1 MQQRDKESAFQDIVR
16 SEEGLRKTLS
26 TRQISMIAIGGA
38 IGTGLFLG
46 SGLAIGLAGPSVV
59 LSYAIGAV
67 VALLLM
73 GCLAEMTVAHPT
85 TGSFGAFAGHYVSP
99 WAGFAVRYAYWGAN
113 VAAIGTEVTAVAIY
127 MGYWFPDAPGLLW
140 VLLFSAALILIHVT
154 GVNVFGTA
162 EYWASFIKVA
172 AIVAFIVLGAYVVFG
187 GSNPEVGF
195 SNYTSGGGFFP
206 NGVWGMWVAV
216 FIAIFSYLSIEY
228 VAIAAG
234 EAREPEVAV
243 PRALRWTVFRLILFY
258 LLTLALMLAIVPW
271 QRAGTDESPFV
282 RVLAIL
288 DFPAAA
294 GVMNFVVLVAA
305 LSAMNAQLYA
315 ATRMIFSL
323 SRGGYAPSSLGRI
336 GARGIPVM
344 ALLASSIGIALA
356 AVVNALRPDTAF
368 VILLGISSFGALFT
382 WFMIFVT
389 HLFFRRAWERTERPG
404 LTVRM
409 PGYPYLTA
417 LGALLVAS
425 VLLTTAFS
433 ADFRITLLVGVPFLA
448 LISAVYFARRDR
460 FSRTTQE
467 EDEPPA

>member
-1 MQQRDKESAFQDIVR
+1 
-16 SEEGLRKTLS
+16 
-26 TRQISMIAIGGA
+26 
-38 IGTGLFLG
+38 
-46 SGLAIGLAGPSVV
+46 
-59 LSYAIGAV
+59 
-67 VALLLM
+67 
-73 GCLAEMTVAHPT
+73 
-85 TGSFGAFAGHYVSP
+85 
-99 WAGFAVRYAYWGAN
+99 
-113 VAAIGTEVTAVAIY
+113 
-127 MGYWFPDAPGLLW
+127 
-140 VLLFSAALILIHVT
+140 
-154 GVNVFGTA
+154 
-162 EYWASFIKVA
+162 
-172 AIVAFIVLGAYVVFG
+172 
-187 GSNPEVGF
+187 
-195 SNYTSGGGFFP
+195 
-206 NGVWGMWVAV
+206 MWVAV

-258 LLTLALMLAIVPW
+258 LLTLVLMLAIVPW

-282 RVLAIL
+282 RVLAL
-288 DFPAAA
+288 LEFPAAA

-323 SRGGYAPSSLGRI
+323 ARGGYAPLSLGRI
-336 GARGIPVM
+336 GTRGIPVL
-344 ALLASSIGIALA
+344 ALLASSVGIALA

-389 HLFFRRAWERTERPG
+389 HLFFRRAWERAEERR
-404 LTVRM
+404 LSVRM

-417 LGALLVAS
+417 LGAILMAA

-448 LISAVYFARRDR
+448 VISAVYFARRDK
-460 FSRTTQE
+460 FSRIPPE
-467 EDEPPA
+467 EGEPPA